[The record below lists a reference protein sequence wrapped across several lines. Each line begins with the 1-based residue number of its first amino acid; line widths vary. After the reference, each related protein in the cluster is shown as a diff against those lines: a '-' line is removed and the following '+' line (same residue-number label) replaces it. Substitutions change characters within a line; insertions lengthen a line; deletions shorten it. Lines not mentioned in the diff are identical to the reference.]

1 MMANQRLG
9 RAIVVQEAVCT
20 ARCKEKPM
28 TEERKTV
35 TTETSGAP
43 VQTTETR
50 EKGVPHGDEE
60 VGGTFLGAAGGAVV
74 GAVVAGPVG
83 AVVGGL
89 AGAAT
94 GATAGALDSKRKD
107 EKVVV
112 TKTEKTW

>member
-1 MMANQRLG
+1 MANQRTARAILGEKG
-9 RAIVVQEAVCT
+9 RACGQL
-20 ARCKEKPM
+20 KEKPM

-35 TTETSGAP
+35 TTETTGAP

-89 AGAAT
+89 VGAAS